1 MHLFYQLFKHLL
13 LAYDGKILIN
23 FYNVLN
29 LQYPFHS
36 SYNRITIINNM
47 VCVTI
52 PVNQLNIPHLKKKVL
67 VVVMMCRIYLT
78 ILSLFITNT
87 NKFSIIIRL
96 TLTVV
101 FKVLLCVFKSTLY
114 KVRFVDDAVLDD
126 ERTAYLSSK
135 NDLSI

>member
-1 MHLFYQLFKHLL
+1 
-13 LAYDGKILIN
+13 
-23 FYNVLN
+23 
-29 LQYPFHS
+29 
-36 SYNRITIINNM
+36 M

>member
-1 MHLFYQLFKHLL
+1 
-13 LAYDGKILIN
+13 
-23 FYNVLN
+23 
-29 LQYPFHS
+29 
-36 SYNRITIINNM
+36 M

-78 ILSLFITNT
+78 ILSLFIIITNT